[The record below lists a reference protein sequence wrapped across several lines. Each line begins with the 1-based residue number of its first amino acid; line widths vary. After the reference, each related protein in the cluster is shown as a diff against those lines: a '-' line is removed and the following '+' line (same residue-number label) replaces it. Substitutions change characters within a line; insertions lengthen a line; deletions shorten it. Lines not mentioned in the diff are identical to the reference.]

1 MSIRQMYISLLLFV
15 CVVPVALAEKGEL
28 KSLEQRFS
36 YTLGYTFGTQMKG
49 QIVAIDKDA
58 LIEAIDDVFSSKK
71 PRLSKEDMT
80 NALNEV
86 NAKIAKL
93 SQEKAQKTLEDGKKY
108 LAENKKRE
116 GVVVLPNGI
125 QYLVL
130 KKGEG
135 DSPKQDSDVTVN
147 YVGTRISGAVFDSS
161 KRHGGPATFNL
172 GRVIP
177 GFRDAISKM
186 KKGSK
191 WQVFIPSELAYGQ
204 AGSPPSIFPNETLV
218 FEIDLVSFKNKETSP
233 KDAKPSANGEKPSAK
248 NAK

>member
-1 MSIRQMYISLLLFV
+1 MSIRQIYLSLLLFV
-15 CVVPVALAEKGEL
+15 CVVPTALADKAEL
-28 KSLEQRFS
+28 KSLEQKFS

-49 QIVAIDKDA
+49 QVVAIDKDA
-58 LIEAIDDVFSSKK
+58 LIDAIQDVFSGKQPK
-71 PRLSKEDMT
+71 LSKEDMT

-93 SQEKAQKTLEDGKKY
+93 SQEKAQKNLEEGKKF
-108 LAENKKRE
+108 LEQNKKRE

-130 KKGEG
+130 NKGNG

-191 WQVFIPSELAYGQ
+191 WQVFIPSELAYGP
-204 AGSPPSIFPNETLV
+204 AGSPPSINPNETLV
-218 FEIDLVSFKNKETSP
+218 FEIELISFENK
-233 KDAKPSANGEKPSAK
+233 SAEKELK
-248 NAK
+248 K

>member
-1 MSIRQMYISLLLFV
+1 MSIRQIYISLLLVV
-15 CVVPVALAEKGEL
+15 CVVPTALAEKGEL
-28 KSLEQRFS
+28 KSLEQKFS

-49 QIVAIDKDA
+49 QVVAIDKDA
-58 LIEAIDDVFSSKK
+58 LISAIQDVFSGKK
-71 PRLSKEDMT
+71 PKLSKEDMT

-93 SQEKAQKTLEDGKKY
+93 SQEKAQKTLEEGKKF
-108 LAENKKRE
+108 LEENKKME
-116 GVVVLPNGI
+116 GIVALPNGI

-130 KKGEG
+130 NKGKGE
-135 DSPKQDSDVTVN
+135 SPKQDSDVTVH

-186 KKGSK
+186 KAGSK
-191 WQVFIPSELAYGQ
+191 WQVFIPSELAYGP
-204 AGSPPSIFPNETLV
+204 AGSPPSIKPNETLV
-218 FEIDLVSFKNKETSP
+218 FEIELISFKNKEP
-233 KDAKPSANGEKPSAK
+233 KKAAEKK
-248 NAK
+248 

>member
-1 MSIRQMYISLLLFV
+1 MSIRQIYLSLLLFV
-15 CVVPVALAEKGEL
+15 CMVPAALAEKGEL
-28 KSLEQRFS
+28 KSLEQKFS

-49 QIVAIDKDA
+49 QMVAIDKDA
-58 LIEAIDDVFSSKK
+58 LVGAIQDVFSGKQPK
-71 PRLSKEDMT
+71 LSKEDMT

-93 SQEKAQKTLEDGKKY
+93 SQEKAQKNLEEGTKF
-108 LAENKKRE
+108 LEENKKRE
-116 GVVVLPNGI
+116 GIVVLPNGI

-130 KKGEG
+130 NKGEG

-186 KKGSK
+186 KKGAK
-191 WQVFIPSELAYGQ
+191 WQIFIPSELAYGP
-204 AGSPPSIFPNETLV
+204 AGSPPSIMPNEALV
-218 FEIDLVSFKNKETSP
+218 FEIELVSFKNRESKKETD
-233 KDAKPSANGEKPSAK
+233 KK
-248 NAK
+248 

>member
-15 CVVPVALAEKGEL
+15 CVVPAALAEKGEL

-86 NAKIAKL
+86 NAKIAKI
-93 SQEKAQKTLEDGKKY
+93 SQEKAQQTLEDGKKY

-130 KKGEG
+130 NKGEG

-147 YVGTRISGAVFDSS
+147 YVGTHISGAVFDSS

-204 AGSPPSIFPNETLV
+204 AGSPPSILPNETLV
-218 FEIDLVSFKNKETSP
+218 FEIELVSFDNKKIEKET
-233 KDAKPSANGEKPSAK
+233 KK
-248 NAK
+248 